1 MKKVYE
7 ILQEELKK
15 RGDEAL
21 VVRLIDKY
29 GKCFLE
35 TDTDIR
41 TACGLISG
49 STLIKNATYIVEK
62 NEDQWSDATS
72 NLTIKLL

>member
-7 ILQEELKK
+7 ILQEEFKK

-21 VVRLIDKY
+21 VVRLVDKY
-29 GKCFLE
+29 GKCFFK
-35 TDTDIR
+35 TDTNIR
-41 TACGLISG
+41 MACGNITG
-49 STLIKNATYIVEK
+49 NTLIKNATYTVEK

>member
-7 ILQEELKK
+7 ILQEEFKK

-21 VVRLIDKY
+21 VVKLTDKY
-29 GKCFLE
+29 GKCLLK

-41 TACGLISG
+41 TACGIISG